1 MLRRT
6 SGHAVLAAPLILPLL
21 SAGIFAQGSASNP
34 NAAAS
39 APSANQSPQAG
50 SRPTTAAQAAPDAE
64 PEAFSKAMRE
74 GRLVDA
80 EKLVNAAI
88 EEESKS
94 QSSQRLRDLLE
105 QLGNVESQMGHF
117 ARAAEAVKRAMA
129 IDQERS
135 GPQST
140 QVWAD
145 FRALVIYA
153 EMQGDSA
160 AALHAAEQE
169 LALARENPGQPD
181 PRYLLMAL
189 EDAARAAEHEKH
201 TAQAQALREETLRIC
216 QAQPHPELVVRPC
229 ASLLADSNRKTGHI
243 GYGEET
249 LSKQAGVTPVYGGTA
264 GYWPKVL
271 TLITLA
277 RQYEQDHSYDL
288 EEATDRQ
295 EIAVVEA
302 AEENPVEAASFYDSL
317 GHALEL
323 EARDDDAEA
332 AYQHAFDLREHA
344 TGDSRSTYI
353 GSLADTPLPA
363 LYLKEGR
370 VSDAET
376 VLKRVLA
383 DQEQFLDPRDER
395 LPQTL
400 LKLAE
405 VKSKQGETTE
415 AEALAERALKLQESN
430 FGPDSPRL
438 IPALTACSRFARQ
451 MGELDKAKALAA
463 RAERLNPYRRRRS

>member
-6 SGHAVLAAPLILPLL
+6 PGRAILAAPLILLLL
-21 SAGIFAQGSASNP
+21 SAGIFAQGSSSNP
-34 NAAAS
+34 NDAAS
-39 APSANQSPQAG
+39 APSANQSSQAG
-50 SRPTTAAQAAPDAE
+50 SRPTMAAQAAPDAE
-64 PEAFSKAMRE
+64 PEAFSKAMGE

-80 EKLVNAAI
+80 ENLVNAAI

-94 QSSQRLRDLLE
+94 QSSQRMRDLLE

-117 ARAAEAVKRAMA
+117 AKAVEAVNRAMA
-129 IDQERS
+129 IDREQS
-135 GPQST
+135 GPRST
-140 QVWAD
+140 RVMLD
-145 FRALVIYA
+145 FRELAFYSG
-153 EMQGDSA
+153 MQGDYA
-160 AALHAAEQE
+160 ASFHAAEQE

-189 EDAARAAEHEKH
+189 EDAARAAELEKH
-201 TAQAQALREETLRIC
+201 TDQAQALREETLRIC
-216 QAQPHPELVVRPC
+216 QEQPHPELVVHPC
-229 ASLLADSNRKTGHI
+229 ASLLADANRKNGNI
-243 GYGEET
+243 AYGEET
-249 LSKQAGVTPVYGGTA
+249 LSKQAGATPVYGGTA

-277 RQYEQDHSYDL
+277 HQYEKDHSYEL

-295 EIAVVEA
+295 AIAVVEA
-302 AEENPVEAASFYDSL
+302 AEKNPVEAASSYDSL

-344 TGDSRSTYI
+344 TGDSRSAYI
-353 GSLADTPLPA
+353 ESLTDTPLPA
-363 LYLKEGR
+363 LYRKEGR

-383 DQEQFLDPRDER
+383 DQEQALDARDDR

-405 VKSKQGETTE
+405 VKSMQSETSE
-415 AEALAERALKLQESN
+415 AEALAERALSLQESN
-430 FGPDSPRL
+430 FGPDSPKL
-438 IPALTACSRFARQ
+438 IPTLMACSEFARQ
-451 MGELDKAKALAA
+451 MREFDKAKALAA
-463 RAERLNPYRRRRS
+463 RAERLNPYFHR